1 MKNHDLIFSDKKLLE
16 DMDLLSS
23 ILSEILNENL
33 SESIKAHIQKIAAW
47 IKINSSD
54 KSNVEKS
61 LKDLFVYIQN
71 LNDNEFGQIIRS
83 ISLHLVLSNVAEQ
96 HNRIRKKRFYET
108 NPGASAYPDTFLD
121 LFLKLIENG
130 ISTERL
136 FDEVKSSCFE
146 IVITAH
152 PTEVV
157 RKTLMYKFKRIN
169 KNLVIRDKDQ
179 LTLRENEIIIENLKR
194 EIFSAW
200 ETDDIRRRKLTPVD
214 EAAAGLDLMEQVLWN
229 ALPDFLRQLDR
240 ALLNTTG
247 KKLPL
252 EATPLRFGSWIGGD
266 RDGNPFVTSLVTK
279 QVVWQTRKLAAEL
292 YLKEISMLI
301 DELSLYRCSDELREL
316 AKGAAEPYRSVLRE
330 VRKKLAVTILM
341 YDDLLNSGQTSEKD
355 VYIYREELL
364 DPLMLCYRS
373 LHETGAGIIAEGRL
387 LDILRRLYCFGMSL
401 YRLDI
406 RQESS
411 RHAEVFNEITAYLG
425 YGNYLEWSEERKQ
438 EFLLS
443 EIRSLRPLVPDDFNA
458 SENVREVL
466 NSFRAISELPWRS
479 LGTYIISMAK
489 EPSDVLSV
497 MLLQKICGV
506 KKTLPIAPLFET
518 AADLK
523 HAGDVIDKLLSVPEY
538 RAYTQGLQEVMI
550 GYSDSSKDVGK
561 LASSWYLYRAQEDV
575 VSVCRKYDVK
585 PLLFHGRGGTIGRGG
600 GPTMIAI
607 QSQPPGSV
615 QGRLKITE
623 QGEMIQAKLGLH
635 DIAVRTFEIY
645 TLATIKATL
654 NPPKAPSENFRKV
667 MEDLA
672 DSSSE
677 HYTRE
682 VHNNPEFA
690 SYFFSVT
697 PINELGNLQIGSRP
711 AYRKSIA
718 SIRALRAIPWIFAW
732 TQNRFLLPSWLGF
745 GVALKNAEARGELPL
760 LQEIYQQWPYFQ
772 SLIDLLEMV
781 VAKVDL
787 PVYNLYEGMLAE
799 KKQIQLG
806 ATYKSELKELVT
818 ILLKI
823 TGHKE
828 LLDGNP
834 VLKSGMQSRDPYI
847 KVLNLMQV
855 ELLLRV
861 RKNSGKDEYLD
872 AFLKTVNGIAAGMRN
887 TG

>member
-1 MKNHDLIFSDKKLLE
+1 MKNHDLIFSDKKLME

-33 SESIKAHIQKIAAW
+33 SESIKTHIKKIGEW

-54 KSNVEKS
+54 KSNVEKA
-61 LKDLFVYIQN
+61 LNELFVYIQN

-136 FDEVKSSCFE
+136 FEEVKSSCFE

-169 KNLVIRDKDQ
+169 KNLAIRDKDQ

-194 EIFSAW
+194 EILSAW

-240 ALLNTTG
+240 ALLKTTG

-330 VRKKLAVTILM
+330 VRKKIAVTILM

-355 VYIYREELL
+355 VYLYREELL

-411 RHAEVFNEITAYLG
+411 RHAEVFSEITAYLG

-458 SENVREVL
+458 SENVCEVL
-466 NSFRAISELPWRS
+466 NSFRAISELPWRA

-538 RAYTQGLQEVMI
+538 KVYTQGIQEVMI

-575 VSVCRKYDVK
+575 VSVCKKYDVK

-654 NPPKAPSENFRKV
+654 NPPKAPSETFRKV

-672 DSSSE
+672 ESSSD

-690 SYFFSVT
+690 PYFFSVT

-711 AYRKSIA
+711 AYRKSLA

-745 GVALKNAEARGELPL
+745 GVALKKAEARGELLL
-760 LQEIYQQWPYFQ
+760 LQEIYHQWPYFQ

-799 KKQIQLG
+799 KEQIQLG
-806 ATYKSELKELVT
+806 VTYKSELKELVS

-861 RKNSGKDEYLD
+861 RKNAGKDEYLD